1 MAAALVSHSFV
12 TSVQRALVV
21 VGFGLISAC
30 GGGGGSA
37 TASPQA
43 APPPN
48 SVPITP
54 TTGAVPAGYVLV
66 WADEFTSSGEQLPDS
81 RNWAYDTSRNALG
94 WYNDEKQYYASGRLL
109 NTKLSGGNLVIT
121 ARKEDLS
128 TAPDWGGQRYTSARL
143 ITKGKASWTYGFF
156 EVRAKLPCGAG
167 TWPAIW
173 TLGASTDTWPLQGEI
188 DIMEQ
193 TGWDKT
199 RILGTVHTQSG
210 SGGNGSTGTTQV
222 TDACGTFHNYQ
233 ITWTPQSINFSVDGV
248 TYRAAYTNPLTG
260 NVNTWPFYQPQYL
273 LLNLAIGG
281 TLGGTIDDRIF
292 PVTFEIDYV
301 RVYQKP

>member
-1 MAAALVSHSFV
+1 M
-12 TSVQRALVV
+12 
-21 VGFGLISAC
+21 VGAC
-30 GGGGGSA
+30 GGGGSESTA
-37 TASPQA
+37 ASPQA
-43 APPPN
+43 TPPVAPAP
-48 SVPITP
+48 VTP
-54 TTGAVPAGYVLV
+54 ATGGVPAGYMLV
-66 WADEFTSSGEQLPDS
+66 WSDEFESVGEQLPNNS
-81 RNWAYDTSRNALG
+81 KWAYDTSRNSAG
-94 WYNDEKQYYASGRLL
+94 WYNDEKQYYASNRLQ
-109 NTKLSGGNLVIT
+109 NAKLSGGKLVIT

-128 TAPDWGGQRYTSARL
+128 TAPDWGGQHYTSARL
-143 ITKGKASWTYGFF
+143 FTKGKASWTYGFY

-173 TLGASTDTWPLQGEI
+173 SLGAWTDVWPLQGEI

-193 TGWDKT
+193 TGGDKT
-199 RILGTVHTQSG
+199 RTLGTVHTQSG
-210 SGGNGSTGTTQV
+210 SGGNGSTGSTQV

-233 ITWTPQSINFSVDGV
+233 MTWTAQSINFSVDGA
-248 TYRAAYTNPLTG
+248 TYRTAYTNPMTG
-260 NVNTWPFYQPQYL
+260 VNAWPFDQPQYL

>member
-1 MAAALVSHSFV
+1 MTAGASVSDTIFIW
-12 TSVQRALVV
+12 VQRSLTA
-21 VGFGLISAC
+21 VGLGLMAAC

-37 TASPQA
+37 TTAPQA
-43 APPPN
+43 AP
-48 SVPITP
+48 SASTVPITP
-54 TTGAVPAGYVLV
+54 IAVGVPAGYRLV
-66 WADEFTSSGEQLPDS
+66 WSDEFDSGSEQLPDS
-81 RNWAYDTSRNALG
+81 SKWAYDTSRNSLG
-94 WYNDEKQYYASGRLL
+94 WYNDEKQYYAGGRLL
-109 NTKLSGGNLVIT
+109 NSKLSGGNLLIT

-143 ITKGKASWTYGFF
+143 FTRGKASWTYGFF
-156 EVRAKLPCGAG
+156 EVRAKLPCGRG

-173 TLGASTDTWPLQGEI
+173 SLGSWANTWPLQGEI

-199 RILGTVHTQSG
+199 AVSGTVHTQSG
-210 SGGNGSTGTTQV
+210 SGGNGSTGSTQV
-222 TDACGTFHNYQ
+222 TDPCGTFHNYQ
-233 ITWTPQSINFSVDGV
+233 MTWTAQSINFSVDGV
-248 TYRAAYTNPLTG
+248 TYRTAYTNPMSG
-260 NVNTWPFYQPQYL
+260 VNAWPFDQPQYL

-281 TLGGTIDDRIF
+281 TLGGLIDDSIF